1 MDKKI
6 IYKTNDINNFIKFI
20 INKNTSLNIKVEK
33 EVEKIFYNIR
43 TKGDT
48 ALFNYAKK
56 FDRCNKWFS
65 MDRSRW

>member
-33 EVEKIFYNIR
+33 EVEKIFYNIIS
-43 TKGDT
+43 T
-48 ALFNYAKK
+48 
-56 FDRCNKWFS
+56 
-65 MDRSRW
+65 